1 MLTTMIIC
9 WSLLEIKMLIT
20 LRGAKSEAERL
31 RAALRSTD
39 DDLFIDNGRVIVCG
53 KGDDGELIELGSVSL
68 AAGYQK
74 GVDPRMLIEKV
85 KFG

>member
-1 MLTTMIIC
+1 MTKD
-9 WSLLEIKMLIT
+9 LEMLIT
-20 LRGAKSEAERL
+20 LGKAKSEAERL
-31 RAALRSTD
+31 KAALRSTD

-53 KGDDGELIELGSVSL
+53 KNDDGELIELGSVSL

-74 GVDPRMLIEKV
+74 GVDPRMLIERV